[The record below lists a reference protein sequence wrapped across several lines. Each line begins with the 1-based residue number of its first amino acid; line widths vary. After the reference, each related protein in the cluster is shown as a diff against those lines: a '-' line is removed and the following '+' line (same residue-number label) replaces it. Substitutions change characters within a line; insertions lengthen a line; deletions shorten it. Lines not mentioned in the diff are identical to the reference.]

1 MKLELNFRE
10 FEVIYKD
17 SSTDR
22 LLLIITEFLPYNVLK
37 IVQGGIGVAILLW

>member
-17 SSTDR
+17 PSTDR
-22 LLLIITEFLPYNVLK
+22 LLLIITKFLPYNVLK